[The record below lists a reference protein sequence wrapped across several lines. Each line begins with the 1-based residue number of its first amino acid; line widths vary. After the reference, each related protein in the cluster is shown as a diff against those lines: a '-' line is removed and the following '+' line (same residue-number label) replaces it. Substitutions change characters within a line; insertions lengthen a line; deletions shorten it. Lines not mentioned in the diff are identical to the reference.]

1 MARNKGL
8 LHVNLNVS
16 DMHRAVRFYTEA
28 LGFVLVSD
36 SEEAV
41 DLGAGSEP
49 LRQVVLTVP
58 QTQTILAL
66 TQASSLQVGPAGL
79 NHLGLILESDEE
91 VSAMLQRVQVFGG
104 MVQKQGKR
112 ESAGISEVFA
122 YVRDPDGYAIELATQ
137 AILYRQF
144 SQGGPL

>member
-1 MARNKGL
+1 MARNNGL

-16 DMHRAVRFYTEA
+16 DMNRAVRFYTDA

-58 QTQTILAL
+58 QTQTIFAL
-66 TQASSLQVGPAGL
+66 TQESSLQVGP
-79 NHLGLILESDEE
+79 
-91 VSAMLQRVQVFGG
+91 GG
-104 MVQKQGKR
+104 VEPPRAHSGFR
-112 ESAGISEVFA
+112 
-122 YVRDPDGYAIELATQ
+122 
-137 AILYRQF
+137 
-144 SQGGPL
+144 